1 MSSLTEEL
9 RDAFDVRGRGLQPQG
24 LRRANER
31 AVLTVIAFYPG
42 SSNAEIARRAGLA
55 PQTVSAI
62 LSDCEQVGLIE
73 RGEVLRG
80 RRGQPAT
87 PIFLRAD
94 GAFGIGVEIGWRH
107 AEVLLLDL
115 HAQVRARQRLHYS
128 YPDAATIV
136 GSLGA
141 AVAKLRSALPDAA
154 QARLADAGVALPL
167 EMLAGLERFGA
178 PSEQAAL
185 WAELDLAGELQAET
199 GLEVSMLDCGSAAAW
214 AQVVHHEAPRPS
226 RFIHFFLGN
235 DIAAARLGEG
245 LAWEGPLGVAANLGD
260 MLVSDHKG
268 QLLPAHQLASL
279 SSLAALAGS
288 AIPAHLP
295 PHEWNYDGLGPVLDR
310 WIDQAATALASVIYN
325 TTTVAAASLAIIDGL
340 LPEPLLGRLIEATET
355 ALAGLPVGARP
366 VPRLQAGQLGPVA
379 AAVGAAE
386 LPIYRR
392 YFSRAFSDIA
402 G

>member
-42 SSNAEIARRAGLA
+42 FSNAEIARRTGLA

-62 LSDCEQVGLIE
+62 LADCEQAGLIE

-115 HAQVRARQRLHYS
+115 HAQVRSRQRLHYA
-128 YPDAATIV
+128 YPDATTIMTA
-136 GSLGA
+136 LGTAIA
-141 AVAKLRSALPDAA
+141 ALRAELPAGA
-154 QARLADAGVALPL
+154 QARLADIGVALPG
-167 EMLAGLERFGA
+167 EMLTGLDRFGA
-178 PSEQAAL
+178 PPEQAAL
-185 WAELDLAGELQAET
+185 WAELDLASELQAQT
-199 GLEVSMLDCGSAAAW
+199 GLEVSILDCGSAAAW
-214 AQVVHHEAPRPS
+214 AQVVHHPPPRPS

-235 DIAAARLGEG
+235 DIAAARLAEG
-245 LAWEGPLGVAANLGD
+245 VEWEGPFGAPANLGD
-260 MLVSDHKG
+260 MLVSDSRG
-268 QLLPAHQLASL
+268 QLQPAHQLASL
-279 SSLAALAGS
+279 SSLAALAGP
-288 AIPAHLP
+288 ALPAHLP
-295 PHEWNYDGLGPVLDR
+295 PHEWTYDELGPVLDL
-310 WIDQAATALASVIYN
+310 WIDQAASALATVIYN
-325 TTTVAAASLAIIDGL
+325 TTTVAAAGLAIVDGL
-340 LPEPLLGRLIEATET
+340 LPAPVLHRLIEVTER
-355 ALAGLPVGARP
+355 ALAGLPVGSRP
-366 VPRLQAGQLGPVA
+366 VPRLGAGHLGAVA

-392 YFSRAFSDIA
+392 YFSRAFADIA
-402 G
+402 A